1 MLNDAHLKKLSIENF
16 KMRKI
21 MKYETEITDK
31 LNELIEKNMNAKDGY
46 EMAIDKVENSEV
58 KNFFKNRAEERARFV
73 KELRSEVWDNGEIP
87 ENSGNITGELHRTWM
102 SLKTAFS
109 TNNEDAI
116 LEETIRG
123 EKSSLEEYN
132 EILNEGTMPMP
143 ITNILREQRNA
154 IEATVAKAKNFEVV
168 LS

>member
-1 MLNDAHLKKLSIENF
+1 
-16 KMRKI
+16 
-21 MKYETEITDK
+21 MKYEKEISNK

-46 EMAIDKVENSEV
+46 EMAIDKVDNREI
-58 KNFFKNRAEERARFV
+58 KTFFKNRAIERAKFV
-73 KELRSEVWDNGEIP
+73 KELRSEVWSNGEIP
-87 ENSGNITGELHRTWM
+87 ENSGNINGELHRTWM

-109 TNNEDAI
+109 SNNEEAI

-132 EILNEGTMPMP
+132 DILNENTMPL
-143 ITNILREQRNA
+143 TVANILREQRNA
-154 IEATVAKAKNFEVV
+154 IEATVAKAKNFELV

>member
-1 MLNDAHLKKLSIENF
+1 
-16 KMRKI
+16 
-21 MKYETEITDK
+21 MKYEKEISDK

-46 EMAIDKVENSEV
+46 EMALDKVENSGV

-73 KELRSEVWDNGEIP
+73 KELRNEVWSNGEIP
-87 ENSGNITGELHRTWM
+87 ENSGNITGELHRAWM

-109 TNNEDAI
+109 SNNEDAI

-132 EILNEGTMPMP
+132 EILNENKMPLT
-143 ITNILREQRNA
+143 ISNILREQRNA
-154 IEATVAKAKNFEVV
+154 IEATIAKAKNFEAI

>member
-1 MLNDAHLKKLSIENF
+1 
-16 KMRKI
+16 

-58 KNFFKNRAEERARFV
+58 KNFFKNRARERARFV
-73 KELRSEVWDNGEIP
+73 KDLRSEVWEKGEVP
-87 ENSGNITGELHRTWM
+87 ENSGNISGELHRTWM

-109 TNNEDAI
+109 SNNEEAI
-116 LEETIRG
+116 LEETIKG

>member
-1 MLNDAHLKKLSIENF
+1 
-16 KMRKI
+16 

-46 EMAIDKVENSEV
+46 EMAIGKVENSEV

-132 EILNEGTMPMP
+132 EILNEGTMPMS